1 MQAGQREDARCRVT
15 SPGPRRMLIIPVLI
29 MPSQADEHSSGPC
42 PAPGAAKLDPLHGK
56 TPGNGRFS
64 MKSPQA
70 TEASCFCQIWV
81 MLSAPPHLAKAP
93 S

>member
-1 MQAGQREDARCRVT
+1 M
-15 SPGPRRMLIIPVLI
+15 PVLI
-29 MPSQADEHSSGPC
+29 MPSQTGEHSSGPC

-56 TPGNGRFS
+56 TPGNGRFCYE
-64 MKSPQA
+64 KPPA
-70 TEASCFCQIWV
+70 AEAGCSCQIWA